1 MRLTERHSH
10 DSGDARSPCARPLF
24 RRMTA
29 QAPSARYEIRLRGV
43 LSDCLLAAF
52 PDLHVETRGAATVL
66 TGGLPDQSALFGVLA
81 QVEALGL
88 ELLGV
93 HRLDARAE

>member
-1 MRLTERHSH
+1 
-10 DSGDARSPCARPLF
+10 
-24 RRMTA
+24 MTA

-43 LSDCLLAAF
+43 LGDCLLAAF